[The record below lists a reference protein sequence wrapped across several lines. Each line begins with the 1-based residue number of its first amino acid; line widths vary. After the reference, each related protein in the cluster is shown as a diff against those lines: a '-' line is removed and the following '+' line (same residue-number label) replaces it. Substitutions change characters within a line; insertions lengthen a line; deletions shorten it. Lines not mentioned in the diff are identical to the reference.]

1 MQIAGQLPVALCD
14 RDGATKSADADLGMA
29 DLGRN
34 VYCLLGMPI
43 DATDLESTL
52 RTISQASANASPF
65 LVSTANLN
73 YLASSRIYVE
83 FRESL
88 LQSDLNTAD
97 GMPIVWA
104 ARLLGLPINERV
116 AGADILDNLRATVS
130 SRKVRVFFFGGA

>member
-1 MQIAGQLPVALCD
+1 MQIAGQLAVALCES
-14 RDGATKSADADLGMA
+14 DGVTESTDADPGMA

-43 DATDLESTL
+43 DAIDMGSTL
-52 RTISQASANASPF
+52 RTISQASANVNPF
-65 LVSTANLN
+65 LVSTSNLN
-73 YLASSRIYVE
+73 YLASSLIDPE

-97 GMPIVWA
+97 GMPIVWT

-130 SRKVRVFFFGGA
+130 S